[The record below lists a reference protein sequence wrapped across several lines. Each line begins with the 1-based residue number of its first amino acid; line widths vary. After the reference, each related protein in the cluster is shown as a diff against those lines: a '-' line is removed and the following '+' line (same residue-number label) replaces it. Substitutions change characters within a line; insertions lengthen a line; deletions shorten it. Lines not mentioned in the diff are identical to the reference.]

1 MTAKPA
7 TSPAMF
13 VVEGASARRPDPVR
27 TRVSAGRQITNAECL
42 QSFAP
47 KAHQS
52 RKSVVLDDVQNLGS
66 CLRVGVRCLSRES
79 RGSHAVDAEDAFAGP
94 RPLYHGALHHRAL
107 HLLGVT
113 RGTGPRGPHPGDILY
128 WAACLGG
135 ACLLLIAATT

>member
-1 MTAKPA
+1 
-7 TSPAMF
+7 MF
-13 VVEGASARRPDPVR
+13 VVNAASARRTDQVR

-47 KAHQS
+47 KARQS
-52 RKSVVLDDVQNLGS
+52 RKSVILDDVRNLGG
-66 CLRVGVRCLSRES
+66 CLRVGVRFLSRES
-79 RGSHAVDAEDAFAGP
+79 RGSQAVNAEDAFAGP
-94 RPLYHGALHHRAL
+94 RLLHHRAL
-107 HLLGVT
+107 RTLGET

>member
-13 VVEGASARRPDPVR
+13 VVEGASARRSDPVR
-27 TRVSAGRQITNAECL
+27 TRVGAGRQITNAECL

-52 RKSVVLDDVQNLGS
+52 RKSVILDDVQNLGS

-79 RGSHAVDAEDAFAGP
+79 RGSHAVNAEDAFADP
-94 RPLYHGALHHRAL
+94 RALHHRAL